1 MTKNNETGWNLDNSY
16 TTLPQ
21 SFYTEIP
28 TPVSSPEL
36 VKLNHSLAISL
47 GLTLKN

>member
-16 TTLPQ
+16 MTLPE

-28 TPVSSPEL
+28 LLP
-36 VKLNHSLAISL
+36 
-47 GLTLKN
+47 

>member
-1 MTKNNETGWNLDNSY
+1 MTKNNEAGWNLDNSY

-28 TPVSSPEL
+28 QLLYTHRS
-36 VKLNHSLAISL
+36 
-47 GLTLKN
+47 

>member
-28 TPVSSPEL
+28 PTSRKFTGVS
-36 VKLNHSLAISL
+36 
-47 GLTLKN
+47 

>member
-1 MTKNNETGWNLDNSY
+1 MTKNNEAGWNLDNSY

-28 TPVSSPEL
+28 LLP
-36 VKLNHSLAISL
+36 
-47 GLTLKN
+47 